1 MDKGYSRS
9 SFQLSKKN
17 SKLSLPLV
25 RQLLLFLDDNAVLR
39 HRGRLE
45 SAPLD
50 DHSEFPSLLPRNEHF
65 TKLVVLAAHVQL
77 RDSGVRETLAQLRQ
91 KYQVP
96 RERQVRSLVRKCVT
110 CRKTDGNTFRPVSS
124 PPLPPSK
131 VSKGQAFSTTGV
143 DYASP
148 LNAKGSTGDRNP
160 TKVYIA
166 SFTCVLV
173 PGVHLEVGE
182 DPSSDSFIR
191 AFRRFVSRRGVPER
205 LISENAKNF
214 KDCSKRII
222 SLSSQI

>member
-1 MDKGYSRS
+1 MHGYRGTKLKFAQCHWSWTLQLFKQALSGNVSCYSFYKELQVWWEKPQNWPLNNSRTVNRYATVDKGYSRS

-65 TKLVVLAAHVQL
+65 TKLVALAAHVQV
-77 RDSGVRETLAQLRQ
+77 RDNGVRETLAQLRQ
-91 KYQVP
+91 KYRVP
-96 RERQVRSLVRKCVT
+96 RGRQVRRLVRKCVT
-110 CRKTDGNTFRPVSS
+110 CWKTDGNTFRPVSS

-143 DYASP
+143 DYAGP
-148 LNAKGSTGDRNP
+148 LN
-160 TKVYIA
+160 V
-166 SFTCVLV
+166 
-173 PGVHLEVGE
+173 
-182 DPSSDSFIR
+182 
-191 AFRRFVSRRGVPER
+191 
-205 LISENAKNF
+205 
-214 KDCSKRII
+214 
-222 SLSSQI
+222 